1 MPGLKGLRVLV
12 VDDETDAR
20 DILTHVLQGYGME
33 IEAAATAFEALAK
46 VESYRPDVIVSDVGM
61 PEADG
66 YWLMTQVRSL
76 SQEQG
81 GETPAIALTAYAS
94 AEDRARALSCG
105 YHLHLPKPAEAGA
118 LARAIATATGRAG
131 KASRA

>member
-1 MPGLKGLRVLV
+1 LV

-33 IEAAATAFEALAK
+33 TEAAASAFEALAK

-66 YWLMTQVRSL
+66 YWLMTQVRALPRNKGRNSRDSL
-76 SQEQG
+76 
-81 GETPAIALTAYAS
+81 
-94 AEDRARALSCG
+94 
-105 YHLHLPKPAEAGA
+105 
-118 LARAIATATGRAG
+118 
-131 KASRA
+131 